1 MHLKTQLVNWSQNL
15 LHTKPAQQLFK
26 LFDQSTDQISQFWH
40 TLRSTKYS
48 WNLSG
53 LEQVQS
59 FLQFCAKHNE
69 KIAIQLKKLGQ
80 VSSKRLIPIFKDP
93 AFLKLLTSKMQLSP
107 QATQKIHTLLNRF
120 AGNNS
125 KIEPT
130 KLLIIV
136 LFIALGVK
144 VPLVLEDSVNFKN
157 IALAVTTVLD
167 YVTTAIQ
174 LAQAFSH
181 KKSKN

>member
-1 MHLKTQLVNWSQNL
+1 
-15 LHTKPAQQLFK
+15 
-26 LFDQSTDQISQFWH
+26 
-40 TLRSTKYS
+40 
-48 WNLSG
+48 
-53 LEQVQS
+53 
-59 FLQFCAKHNE
+59 
-69 KIAIQLKKLGQ
+69 
-80 VSSKRLIPIFKDP
+80 
-93 AFLKLLTSKMQLSP
+93 MQLSP
-107 QATQKIHTLLNRF
+107 QTTQKIHTLLDRF
-120 AGNNS
+120 AGNSS

-136 LFIALGVK
+136 LFIALGTK

>member
-15 LHTKPAQQLFK
+15 LHTKPTQQLFK

-40 TLRSTKYS
+40 TLRSTNYS

-59 FLQFCAKHNE
+59 FLQFCAKHNG

-80 VSSKRLIPIFKDP
+80 VSNKRLIPIFKDP
-93 AFLKLLTSKMQLSP
+93 TFLKLLTIKMQFSP
-107 QATQKIHTLLNRF
+107 QTTQKIHTLLDRF

-125 KIEPT
+125 T
-130 KLLIIV
+130 TRLLIIV

-144 VPLVLEDSVNFKN
+144 VPLVLEDSVNFKSL
-157 IALAVTTVLD
+157 ALAVTTVLD
-167 YVTTAIQ
+167 YVITAIQ

>member
-15 LHTKPAQQLFK
+15 LYTKTTQQLFK

-40 TLRSTKYS
+40 TLRSTNYS
-48 WNLSG
+48 WNLSS

-59 FLQFCAKHNE
+59 FLQFCAKHNG

-80 VSSKRLIPIFKDP
+80 VSNKRLIPIFKDP
-93 AFLKLLTSKMQLSP
+93 TFLKLLTSKMQFSP
-107 QATQKIHTLLNRF
+107 QTTQKIHTLLDRF

-125 KIEPT
+125 T
-130 KLLIIV
+130 TRLLIIV

-144 VPLVLEDSVNFKN
+144 VPLVLEDSVNFKSL
-157 IALAVTTVLD
+157 ALAVTTVLD
-167 YVTTAIQ
+167 YVITAIQ

>member
-15 LHTKPAQQLFK
+15 LQTKTTQQLFK
-26 LFDQSTDQISQFWH
+26 LFDQSTDQLSQFWH

-93 AFLKLLTSKMQLSP
+93 TFLKLLASKMQLSP
-107 QATQKIHTLLNRF
+107 QATQKIHTLLDRF

-125 KIEPT
+125 T
-130 KLLIIV
+130 TRLLIIV
-136 LFIALGVK
+136 LFIVLGVK
-144 VPLVLEDSVNFKN
+144 VPLVLEDSVNFKS